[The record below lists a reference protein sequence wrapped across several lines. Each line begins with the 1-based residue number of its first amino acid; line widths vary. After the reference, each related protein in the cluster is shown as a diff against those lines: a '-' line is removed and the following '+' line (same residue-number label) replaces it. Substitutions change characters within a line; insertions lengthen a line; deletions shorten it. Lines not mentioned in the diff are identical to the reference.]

1 MAQQP
6 VPQQQA
12 YTYNPAQAAVN
23 TASPAAMMAYQPP
36 QMQVQQPLLAMPQ
49 VCARARV
56 CVCVCVCVYRYVY
69 RYIHTGGYRYIY
81 RYIHTGGL
89 PAAAGMY
96 VSLYRWSTTR
106 LNTSDAAAA
115 DAGASVLVLLY
126 V

>member
-1 MAQQP
+1 MMAQQP

-56 CVCVCVCVYRYVY
+56 CVCVCVCVYTDMYIGIYIRADTDIYIGIYIRAAY
-69 RYIHTGGYRYIY
+69 R
-81 RYIHTGGL
+81 
-89 PAAAGMY
+89 PPQVCM
-96 VSLYRWSTTR
+96 
-106 LNTSDAAAA
+106 
-115 DAGASVLVLLY
+115 
-126 V
+126 